1 MPVIL
6 TLDPEVKKLWPGT
19 VLGVM
24 TWHASVHGVNPDLWT
39 FYAESVQPGLFGKL
53 QSTELSAMPAM
64 SDNRR
69 AFKSFGINPGR
80 TRISS
85 EALYRRVRQ
94 GKELYQVNAVVDANN
109 LVSLS
114 SGFSLGSYDMARTGQ
129 SVVLRLGREGE
140 TYAGIGKGG
149 IKLHHMPVLCDGDG
163 PFGSP
168 GSDSRRAMVSDGAEN
183 IMTVIYGFSGRGPV
197 EAALQEASTCF
208 TRFAGASEIET
219 ALAE

>member
-109 LVSLS
+109 LVPL
-114 SGFSLGSYDMARTGQ
+114 FRLFPRKLRYGQ
-129 SVVLRLGREGE
+129 DRSERC
-140 TYAGIGKGG
+140 
-149 IKLHHMPVLCDGDG
+149 P
-163 PFGSP
+163 PP
-168 GSDSRRAMVSDGAEN
+168 GQ
-183 IMTVIYGFSGRGPV
+183 GRGDLCRYWQGRYKASPH
-197 EAALQEASTCF
+197 ARALRRGRAFRKSGE
-208 TRFAGASEIET
+208 
-219 ALAE
+219 

>member
-69 AFKSFGINPGR
+69 AFKSFGHAHILRGALPPRTPGK
-80 TRISS
+80 
-85 EALYRRVRQ
+85 
-94 GKELYQVNAVVDANN
+94 G
-109 LVSLS
+109 SLS
-114 SGFSLGSYDMARTGQ
+114 GER
-129 SVVLRLGREGE
+129 RGR
-140 TYAGIGKGG
+140 
-149 IKLHHMPVLCDGDG
+149 
-163 PFGSP
+163 
-168 GSDSRRAMVSDGAEN
+168 R
-183 IMTVIYGFSGRGPV
+183 
-197 EAALQEASTCF
+197 Q
-208 TRFAGASEIET
+208 
-219 ALAE
+219 